1 MLDSRPLE
9 IPEEIQRSQK
19 RGRNLS
25 LRGLALFIVVA
36 MAIMA
41 AVEWRLA
48 PPGRSES
55 LIALSMSGMALLL
68 YPALRSGRRTWHGP
82 LLVACILV
90 FAGWS
95 VYSYGS
101 VRSATSFAFLGAV
114 VVAGT
119 HLSLRALLVTAGTAM
134 LILGGLTWAES
145 GGYLTRVA
153 MAPDVRYWL
162 MGSLIIL
169 LIGSQLH
176 RTRRTTDEAYV
187 RQLNQMEDRARLEN
201 ERDQSLRRFQ
211 RIFVL
216 NPTALVIQ
224 SATTQAVL
232 EVNPAFERG
241 FGWPADGIVGQPARV
256 LWADEQRWLDHCDT
270 LFKQGRTEWE
280 RSRWVRSDG
289 QALDVLISSNLYK
302 DVKDMLILTT
312 VVEVQQDG
320 SG

>member
-9 IPEEIQRSQK
+9 IPEEIQRSQN

-55 LIALSMSGMALLL
+55 LIALSLSAMALLL
-68 YPALRSGRRTWHGP
+68 YPALRRDRRTWHGP
-82 LLVACILV
+82 LLVACILF

-119 HLSLRALLVTAGTAM
+119 HLRLRALLMTAGAAM

-145 GGYLTRVA
+145 GGYLPPVL
-153 MAPDVRYWL
+153 MVPDVRYWL
-162 MGSLIIL
+162 MGSVIIL
-169 LIGSQLH
+169 LIGDQLH
-176 RTRRTTDEAYV
+176 HTRKTSDEAYV

-216 NPTALVIQ
+216 NPAALIIQ
-224 SATTQAVL
+224 SATTQAIL

-241 FGWPADGIVGQPARV
+241 FGWQADGIVGQPARR
-256 LWADEQRWLDHCDT
+256 LWADEQQWQAHSALV
-270 LFKQGRTEWE
+270 FKLGRTPWE
-280 RSRWVRSDG
+280 RARWSRADG
-289 QALDVLISSNLYK
+289 QTLEVLISSSLYK
-302 DVKDMLILTT
+302 DLADMLILTT
-312 VVEVQQDG
+312 VVETQENG
-320 SG
+320 WG